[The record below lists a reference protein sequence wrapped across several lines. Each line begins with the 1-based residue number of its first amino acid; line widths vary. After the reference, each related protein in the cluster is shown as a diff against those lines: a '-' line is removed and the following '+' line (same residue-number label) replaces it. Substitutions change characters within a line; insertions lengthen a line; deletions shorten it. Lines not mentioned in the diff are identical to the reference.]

1 MQTFLISF
9 VEDNELGIYNKD
21 IFVEGTD
28 ISVCFQESI
37 KKYPTLYGI
46 REIFGEIEERWKS
59 YYTHETQ
66 DQLRRSELGHIEQIR
81 ATSPE

>member
-1 MQTFLISF
+1 M
-9 VEDNELGIYNKD
+9 GIYNKD

-28 ISVCFQESI
+28 INACFQESI

-46 REIFGEIEERWKS
+46 REIFGEVEDRWKR

-66 DQLRRSELGHIEQIR
+66 DDLRRSELGHIKRIKD
-81 ATSPE
+81 ASPE